1 MLQLNNIE
9 SMKQQARVF
18 EVLQQGNDELKA
30 LQKLVAIDDVKKL
43 LEDSA
48 EAKAYQVTW
57 V

>member
-1 MLQLNNIE
+1 M
-9 SMKQQARVF
+9 F

-57 V
+57 AWRINEL